1 MRTPR
6 SRLSKRFSLKESLA
20 GCAQAVEFA
29 PESWRGNW
37 HAWTPANPDNLDVI
51 IDAAIESYQTAHTP
65 KATRSN
71 KQVFATAAQP
81 AVVPSTTTNTP
92 KSSPANACTT
102 GMPSATTDKAE
113 ASSATT
119 DGTDA
124 SPTATGT
131 TKASRNEQI
140 YEKVV
145 LDLGSGK
152 GEYTIACA
160 KLHPETLYVGIDIEE
175 ICMIRS
181 AERALAANVS
191 NAVFITANDPD
202 LQTLFAPGELD
213 GILMNFPTPYPN
225 KKRAPLRLTYL
236 DRLLTYRTILAP
248 GATIRL
254 RTDSLPLRD
263 FSLTQLE
270 LAGYEIKWNSDDVR
284 TIFPDEPTSGY
295 EEKLTAQGAVV
306 CGFEAVPGP
315 EPEHI
320 EQTAPLSLVS
330 YLPEN
335 IEDMNYIPYGMQGC
349 VENMRGRRANC
360 RKKGKPVWTRP
371 IV

>member
-6 SRLSKRFSLKESLA
+6 SRLSKSFSLKKSLA

-51 IDAAIESYQTAHTP
+51 IDAAIESYQAAHTP
-65 KATRSN
+65 DATRSN

-81 AVVPSTTTNTP
+81 AVVPSTTTNA
-92 KSSPANACTT
+92 SEGSPANACTT
-102 GMPSATTDKAE
+102 GVPSVTTDAP
-113 ASSATT
+113 
-119 DGTDA
+119 
-124 SPTATGT
+124 PTATGA
-131 TKASRNEQI
+131 TKASRNEKV
-140 YEKVV
+140 YEKAV

-160 KLHPETLYVGIDIEE
+160 KLHPETLYIGIDIEE

-284 TIFPDEPTSGY
+284 ALFPDEPTSGY
-295 EEKLTAQGAVV
+295 EEKLTEQGAVV

-360 RKKGKPVWTRP
+360 RKKGKPVWTHP

>member
-6 SRLSKRFSLKESLA
+6 SRLSKHFSLKESLA
-20 GCAQAVEFA
+20 DCAQAVEFN

-37 HAWTPANPDNLDVI
+37 HAWTPANTDNLDAI
-51 IDAAIESYQTAHTP
+51 IDATIESYQAAHAP
-65 KATRSN
+65 EATRSN
-71 KQVFATAAQP
+71 KQVFATTARRAA
-81 AVVPSTTTNTP
+81 
-92 KSSPANACTT
+92 
-102 GMPSATTDKAE
+102 MPSATAD
-113 ASSATT
+113 ASSA
-119 DGTDA
+119 A
-124 SPTATGT
+124 
-131 TKASRNEQI
+131 TKATDTSSNGKA

-160 KLHPETLYVGIDIEE
+160 KLHPETLYIGIDIEE

-181 AERALAANVS
+181 AEHALNANVS

-213 GILMNFPTPYPN
+213 GILINFPTPYPN

-236 DRLLTYRTILAP
+236 DRLLTYRAILAP

-270 LAGYEIKWNSDDVR
+270 LAGYNLIWNSDDVR
-284 TIFPDEPTSGY
+284 ALFPDEPTSGY

-335 IEDMNYIPYGMQGC
+335 IEDMDYIPYGMQGC

>member
-6 SRLSKRFSLKESLA
+6 SRLSKYFSLKESLA
-20 GCAQAVEFA
+20 DCAQAVEFN

-37 HAWTPANPDNLDVI
+37 HAWTPANTDNLDAI
-51 IDAAIESYQTAHTP
+51 IDAAIESYQAAHAP
-65 KATRSN
+65 EATRSN
-71 KQVFATAAQP
+71 KQVFATTAWRAA
-81 AVVPSTTTNTP
+81 
-92 KSSPANACTT
+92 
-102 GMPSATTDKAE
+102 MPSATAD
-113 ASSATT
+113 ASSA
-119 DGTDA
+119 A
-124 SPTATGT
+124 
-131 TKASRNEQI
+131 TKATDTSSNGKA

-160 KLHPETLYVGIDIEE
+160 KLHPETLYIGIDIEE

-181 AERALAANVS
+181 AERALNANVS

-236 DRLLTYRTILAP
+236 DRLLTYRAILAP

-270 LAGYEIKWNSDDVR
+270 LAGYNLIWNSDDVR
-284 TIFPDEPTSGY
+284 ALFPDEPTSGY

-306 CGFEAVPGP
+306 CGFEAMPGP

-335 IEDMNYIPYGMQGC
+335 IENMDYIPYGMQGC

>member
-6 SRLSKRFSLKESLA
+6 SRLSKSFSLKKSLA
-20 GCAQAVEFA
+20 DCAQAVEFA

-51 IDAAIESYQTAHTP
+51 IDAAIESYQAAHAP
-65 KATRSN
+65 EATRSN
-71 KQVFATAAQP
+71 KQVFATAAHP
-81 AVVPSTTTNTP
+81 AVVPS
-92 KSSPANACTT
+92 
-102 GMPSATTDKAE
+102 ATAD
-113 ASSATT
+113 ASSA
-119 DGTDA
+119 A
-124 SPTATGT
+124 
-131 TKASRNEQI
+131 TKATDTSSNGKA

-152 GEYTIACA
+152 GEYTITCA
-160 KLHPETLYVGIDIEE
+160 KLHPETLYIGIDIEE

-181 AERALAANVS
+181 AERALNANVS

-236 DRLLTYRTILAP
+236 DRLLTYRAILAP
-248 GATIRL
+248 GATLRL

-270 LAGYEIKWNSDDVR
+270 LAGYNLIWNSDDVR
-284 TIFPDEPTSGY
+284 ALFPDEPTSGY

>member
-6 SRLSKRFSLKESLA
+6 SRLSKSFSLKKSLA

-51 IDAAIESYQTAHTP
+51 IDAAIESYQAAHTP
-65 KATRSN
+65 DATRSN
-71 KQVFATAAQP
+71 KQVFATTARRAA
-81 AVVPSTTTNTP
+81 
-92 KSSPANACTT
+92 
-102 GMPSATTDKAE
+102 MPSATAD
-113 ASSATT
+113 ASSA
-119 DGTDA
+119 A
-124 SPTATGT
+124 
-131 TKASRNEQI
+131 TKATDTSSNGKA
-140 YEKVV
+140 YEKAV

-160 KLHPETLYVGIDIEE
+160 KLHPETLYIGIDIEE

-181 AERALAANVS
+181 AERALNANVS

-284 TIFPDEPTSGY
+284 ALFPDEPTSGY